1 MQFTHY
7 SFVGIRAS
15 GRIQSAGH
23 YRPRVY
29 SMDVSLPAVTRMGRI
44 DNAVRN
50 LACVSFADES
60 VYGHFTY
67 DKDSA
72 TTQGWVHILQ
82 GMTV

>member
-1 MQFTHY
+1 
-7 SFVGIRAS
+7 
-15 GRIQSAGH
+15 
-23 YRPRVY
+23 
-29 SMDVSLPAVTRMGRI
+29 MDVSLPAVTRMGRI

-67 DKDSA
+67 NKDSA